1 MDTDSVIAYIKTD
14 DIYRD
19 ITEDV
24 ETRLD
29 TSNYELDRP
38 LAKGKNKKVIV
49 LTKEELGKK
58 IKRTVNW
65 NQYKSKI
72 KTREIDNGNPL
83 RILLNASFQGVKI
96 LLVLALD
103 DSENDA
109 KEVER
114 NSHQK
119 RFLSKVNIE

>member
-38 LAKGKNKKVIV
+38 LAKGKNKKVIA
-49 LTKEELGKK
+49 LTKDELGKK
-58 IKRTVNW
+58 IKTNSL
-65 NQYKSKI
+65 Y
-72 KTREIDNGNPL
+72 
-83 RILLNASFQGVKI
+83 ILYIPVYTYIYIYIYACI
-96 LLVLALD
+96 LFIYYLYIYYLYVIYIYIYISANVYVD
-103 DSENDA
+103 
-109 KEVER
+109 
-114 NSHQK
+114 
-119 RFLSKVNIE
+119 FLYFVRVW

>member
-58 IKRTVNW
+58 IKTNSL
-65 NQYKSKI
+65 Y
-72 KTREIDNGNPL
+72 
-83 RILLNASFQGVKI
+83 ILYIPVYTYI
-96 LLVLALD
+96 YIYIYIYICMYIIHLLFIYLL
-103 DSENDA
+103 
-109 KEVER
+109 
-114 NSHQK
+114 
-119 RFLSKVNIE
+119 FICNIYIYIYIYIY

>member
-58 IKRTVNW
+58 IKANSL
-65 NQYKSKI
+65 Y
-72 KTREIDNGNPL
+72 
-83 RILLNASFQGVKI
+83 ILYIPVYI
-96 LLVLALD
+96 YVYICIYIIHLLFIYLLFIYIIYIYIYIYIYI
-103 DSENDA
+103 N
-109 KEVER
+109 KC
-114 NSHQK
+114 
-119 RFLSKVNIE
+119 IC

>member
-49 LTKEELGKK
+49 LTKEELGNK
-58 IKRTVNW
+58 IKANSLYFLYISVYT
-65 NQYKSKI
+65 YI
-72 KTREIDNGNPL
+72 YMHIYY
-83 RILLNASFQGVKI
+83 SFI
-96 LLVLALD
+96 IYI
-103 DSENDA
+103 
-109 KEVER
+109 
-114 NSHQK
+114 
-119 RFLSKVNIE
+119 FIIYIYIIYIYI

>member
-58 IKRTVNW
+58 IKTNSL
-65 NQYKSKI
+65 Y
-72 KTREIDNGNPL
+72 
-83 RILLNASFQGVKI
+83 ILYIPVYTYIYIYIYIYI
-96 LLVLALD
+96 LANLYVD
-103 DSENDA
+103 
-109 KEVER
+109 
-114 NSHQK
+114 
-119 RFLSKVNIE
+119 FLYFVRVW

>member
-58 IKRTVNW
+58 IKANSLYFLYISVYTYIYAYILFIYYLYIYYLYIYNICI
-65 NQYKSKI
+65 YII
-72 KTREIDNGNPL
+72 KNIYVD
-83 RILLNASFQGVKI
+83 
-96 LLVLALD
+96 
-103 DSENDA
+103 
-109 KEVER
+109 
-114 NSHQK
+114 
-119 RFLSKVNIE
+119 FLYFVRVRYGKT

>member
-24 ETRLD
+24 KTRLD

-58 IKRTVNW
+58 IKTNSL
-65 NQYKSKI
+65 Y
-72 KTREIDNGNPL
+72 
-83 RILLNASFQGVKI
+83 ILYIPAYTYI
-96 LLVLALD
+96 YIYICMYIIHLLFIYLL
-103 DSENDA
+103 
-109 KEVER
+109 
-114 NSHQK
+114 
-119 RFLSKVNIE
+119 FICNIYIYIY

>member
-58 IKRTVNW
+58 IKTNSLYILYIPV
-65 NQYKSKI
+65 YTYIYIYMHVYYSFIIYIFIIYMLYIYIYIYISKCI
-72 KTREIDNGNPL
+72 C
-83 RILLNASFQGVKI
+83 
-96 LLVLALD
+96 
-103 DSENDA
+103 
-109 KEVER
+109 
-114 NSHQK
+114 
-119 RFLSKVNIE
+119 

>member
-58 IKRTVNW
+58 IKTNSL
-65 NQYKSKI
+65 Y
-72 KTREIDNGNPL
+72 
-83 RILLNASFQGVKI
+83 ILYIPVYTYIYIYIYIYIYMHVYYSFI
-96 LLVLALD
+96 IYI
-103 DSENDA
+103 
-109 KEVER
+109 
-114 NSHQK
+114 
-119 RFLSKVNIE
+119 FIIYM

>member
-1 MDTDSVIAYIKTD
+1 MDTDSVIAYIKTND
-14 DIYRD
+14 VYRD

-58 IKRTVNW
+58 IKTNSL
-65 NQYKSKI
+65 Y
-72 KTREIDNGNPL
+72 
-83 RILLNASFQGVKI
+83 ILYIPVYTYIYIYACI
-96 LLVLALD
+96 LFIYYLYIYYLYVIYIYIYIYILANVYVD
-103 DSENDA
+103 
-109 KEVER
+109 
-114 NSHQK
+114 
-119 RFLSKVNIE
+119 FLYFVRVW